1 MKLILTSNAHPN
13 DLYKDGLQRQ
23 KFIKSMDILKEKILV
38 YKLEGDIDYRTKNF
52 IEVDDNIKSAYSE
65 EEIDKLIRNNYGSE
79 PNNTNYIKTI
89 CYFIKIWTITIIC
102 RSYSIIIN

>member
-38 YKLEGDIDYRTKNF
+38 YKLEGDIDYEQKF
-52 IEVDDNIKSAYSE
+52 Y
-65 EEIDKLIRNNYGSE
+65 
-79 PNNTNYIKTI
+79 
-89 CYFIKIWTITIIC
+89 
-102 RSYSIIIN
+102 